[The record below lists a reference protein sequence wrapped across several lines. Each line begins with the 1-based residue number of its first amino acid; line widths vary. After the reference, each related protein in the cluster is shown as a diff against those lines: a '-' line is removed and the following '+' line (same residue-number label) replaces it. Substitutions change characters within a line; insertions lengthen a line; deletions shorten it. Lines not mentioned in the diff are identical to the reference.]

1 MWREILNA
9 EVFLREYAAPH
20 ANLNELGGGF
30 KDFLCSSLKQG
41 EDVPI

>member
-1 MWREILNA
+1 MWPEILNA
-9 EVFLREYAAPH
+9 EVFLKEYAAPH

-41 EDVPI
+41 EDFPI